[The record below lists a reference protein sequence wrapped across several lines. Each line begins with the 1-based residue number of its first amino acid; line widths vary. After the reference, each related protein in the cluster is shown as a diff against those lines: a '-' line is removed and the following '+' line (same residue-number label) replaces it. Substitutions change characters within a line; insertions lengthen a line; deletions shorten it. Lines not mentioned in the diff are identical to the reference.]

1 MGLIDEIRGLRVFI
15 DTAVFIYFIEGD
27 PRYLNIV
34 KPVFL
39 EIDTGNIDAIT
50 STITLLEV
58 LVLPFKKR
66 NQALVDKY
74 RNLILNSDHL
84 TTYEVF
90 HEVSVLASRLRAR
103 YSIRTPDAIQM
114 AVGVLYGAQAFLTN
128 DADLKDVKDIKVVI
142 VDDHLASLPPTPAV

>member
-1 MGLIDEIRGLRVFI
+1 MDDIRGRRVFI
-15 DTAVFIYFIEGD
+15 DTSIFVYFIERD
-27 PRYLNIV
+27 PKYLNTV

-39 EIDTGNIDAIT
+39 DVAAGSIDAIT

-58 LVLPFKKR
+58 LVHPFRKN

-74 RNLILNSDHL
+74 RNLILNSENL
-84 TTYEVF
+84 TTFEIF
-90 HEVSVLASRLRAR
+90 HEVSVLSAKLRAQ

-128 DADLKDVKDIKVVI
+128 DADLKNVKDIKVI
-142 VDDHLASLPPTPAV
+142 ILDDFLAS